1 MTIIFRYCLWLVMV
15 LGLLIAEVR
24 AQSLSGSPSSNPGTA
39 LTQTNLRLPAV
50 VPLAIDPAS
59 RVWLDGSA
67 NIVDFTC
74 VAGII
79 DSRGSLN
86 GFNAQAEG
94 GRPHGEVQLQVSIPI
109 KNLNCGKPPINRDM
123 RRTLNSDEH
132 PFIVYTLG
140 ENKLVD
146 PNNRDLNGSFDIET
160 FGELKISG
168 KSRTEKIIV
177 KGQFIGT
184 WQFRVTGAHTIQMSD
199 YGLEPP
205 SPMMGLI
212 KVNDEL
218 TVHFDVILTLKDMSI
233 LR

>member
-1 MTIIFRYCLWLVMV
+1 MTIHFRYCLWLVMV
-15 LGLLIAEVR
+15 LGLLNAEVR
-24 AQSLSGSPSSNPGTA
+24 AQSLSGSPNVQPNPMMTQSN
-39 LTQTNLRLPAV
+39 LKLPAV

-79 DSRGSLN
+79 ESNGFLN
-86 GFNAQAEG
+86 GFNAQSEG

-123 RRTLNSDEH
+123 RRTLNADSH

-140 ENKLVD
+140 DNKLVD
-146 PNNRDLNGSFDIET
+146 PSNRNLNGSFDIET
-160 FGELKISG
+160 FGELNISG
-168 KSRTEKIIV
+168 KTRTEKIIV

-218 TVHFDVILTLKDMSI
+218 TVHFDVILTLKDMSMI
-233 LR
+233 R